1 MNFYNLTNMQKSIW
15 LTEEFYKGTPISNI
29 AGTNIIDEKV
39 DFDLLSLAI
48 NLFIKSH
55 DAFRLKFK
63 IINGIPKQYVDEFS
77 NVTFDLELV
86 SDTSDIKKIETE
98 LSSTIFNL
106 EDSFLFKFKLFKL
119 PDSRGGFVICM
130 HHLISDAWSSG
141 IVISKIMEI
150 YTNLCSGIQNSFD
163 DIPSYIDT
171 IRDNEDYMQS
181 SKCEKD
187 KIFWEDMFS
196 SIPTV
201 ATIPSLQHKNSSS
214 TYAKRKQ
221 FIIPKETMDLIT
233 AFCKSHKVSEFNFF
247 MAILAIYIYG
257 MTDIPEFVI
266 GTPILNRL
274 NFKEKNTAGM
284 FINTIPFKVSISN
297 TYTFANFVSTIANN
311 FFKIYKHQ
319 KYPYQELLQS
329 LRSKFGSIPNLYSVA
344 MSYQNMRNNAKALST
359 PYTATWVFNNH
370 IADDIDIHFFDIND
384 TGNISIAYDYKVDKY
399 SLEDIFNL
407 HARFLNIINQVLE
420 NENILIQEIELVL
433 PD

>member
-1 MNFYNLTNMQKSIW
+1 MCIR
-15 LTEEFYKGTPISNI
+15 
-29 AGTNIIDEKV
+29 D
-39 DFDLLSLAI
+39 
-48 NLFIKSH
+48 
-55 DAFRLKFK
+55 R
-63 IINGIPKQYVDEFS
+63 
-77 NVTFDLELV
+77 
-86 SDTSDIKKIETE
+86 
-98 LSSTIFNL
+98 
-106 EDSFLFKFKLFKL
+106 
-119 PDSRGGFVICM
+119 DSRGGFVICM

-187 KIFWEDMFS
+187 KMFWEDMFS

-284 FINTIPFKVSISN
+284 FINLSLIHISEP
-297 TYTFANFVSTIANN
+297 TR
-311 FFKIYKHQ
+311 
-319 KYPYQELLQS
+319 PY
-329 LRSKFGSIPNLYSVA
+329 
-344 MSYQNMRNNAKALST
+344 
-359 PYTATWVFNNH
+359 
-370 IADDIDIHFFDIND
+370 
-384 TGNISIAYDYKVDKY
+384 
-399 SLEDIFNL
+399 
-407 HARFLNIINQVLE
+407 
-420 NENILIQEIELVL
+420 
-433 PD
+433 

>member
-187 KIFWEDMFS
+187 KMFWEDMFS

-247 MAILAIYIYG
+247 MAILA
-257 MTDIPEFVI
+257 
-266 GTPILNRL
+266 
-274 NFKEKNTAGM
+274 
-284 FINTIPFKVSISN
+284 
-297 TYTFANFVSTIANN
+297 
-311 FFKIYKHQ
+311 H
-319 KYPYQELLQS
+319 
-329 LRSKFGSIPNLYSVA
+329 
-344 MSYQNMRNNAKALST
+344 
-359 PYTATWVFNNH
+359 
-370 IADDIDIHFFDIND
+370 
-384 TGNISIAYDYKVDKY
+384 
-399 SLEDIFNL
+399 
-407 HARFLNIINQVLE
+407 
-420 NENILIQEIELVL
+420 
-433 PD
+433 